1 MSSYAWHLQ
10 VTLSIGGTCTASQSR
25 VALLIERSLSGSRSG
40 GTRVSLQQQQQQA
53 EGEGFTAGWQTLPGA
68 PAAAEVW
75 EDVTQEGL
83 HRLLLRFGINTA
95 VVDRYVVAQS
105 RQAVEV
111 QDPLRLVAHL
121 EVGGCILGEG
131 IRHGEGH
138 LRLRGTLLCYP
149 HSNGHNTSD

>member
-25 VALLIERSLSGSRSG
+25 VTLLIERSLSGSRSG
-40 GTRVSLQQQQQQA
+40 GTRVSLQQQQQKA
-53 EGEGFTAGWQTLPGA
+53 EGEGFTAGWQALPGA

-75 EDVTQEGL
+75 EDVTQEEL

-121 EVGGCILGEG
+121 EVGVYWG
-131 IRHGEGH
+131 
-138 LRLRGTLLCYP
+138 RGGRYQAWGGAGP
-149 HSNGHNTSD
+149 AEAGGAS